1 MHPLHLFGFPPLS
14 VCKCLPK
21 LPTCEDAKSHWLHL
35 FGLSRLCI
43 FKWLLTFHGKL
54 SLLSK
59 LCIVCSQNLSCK
71 SRHLSKCCWLIKGRG
86 YRKRRFL
93 MDVLPILQSLS
104 ILQIQQILPIPP
116 ILPIL
121 PILANPANLSDPAN
135 HANPFKSCQSWQS
148 CQPFQSMPIFQIL
161 SILPILKIPPILK
174 ILVDPSNP
182 NNSANYKHI
191 S

>member
-1 MHPLHLFGFPPLS
+1 MTANFSRKTFTSFKIEHKFGRQ
-14 VCKCLPK
+14 V
-21 LPTCEDAKSHWLHL
+21 
-35 FGLSRLCI
+35 
-43 FKWLLTFHGKL
+43 
-54 SLLSK
+54 
-59 LCIVCSQNLSCK
+59 SQNLGCK

-148 CQPFQSMPIFQIL
+148 CQPFQSMPILQIL
-161 SILPILKIPPILK
+161 SILPILKIPPILVSLRRLAK
-174 ILVDPSNP
+174 STNFPGTQFFELRKKFPLILQIYDNFAPIILE
-182 NNSANYKHI
+182 ALAEHR
-191 S
+191 